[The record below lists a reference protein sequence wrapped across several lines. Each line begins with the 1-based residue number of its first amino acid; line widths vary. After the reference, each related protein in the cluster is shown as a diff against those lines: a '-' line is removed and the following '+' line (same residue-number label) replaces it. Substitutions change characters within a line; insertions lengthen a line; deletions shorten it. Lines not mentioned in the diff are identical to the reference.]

1 MTRHGNMLQ
10 LLPETPGTLW
20 QLTCVGVGAGVL
32 FISLAA
38 VVSGHGPGSIDQSIH
53 AWAVANRGDAGSA
66 IARGIARTGSSRA
79 TLPVLVLVGAA
90 APVVKR
96 SLPLRFASGLLLAG
110 VAGLG
115 IAVGIAINASIA
127 RGRPDL
133 EDWVGVA
140 GGSAFPSGHTTSAT
154 LFAAACAWALA
165 PRARTRA
172 ARVVLIV
179 ATAGFALAVG
189 WSRIWVGVHWPSDVL
204 GGWLYA
210 IAWSALAVAGVGWL
224 RRARGGGGRR
234 VPTPHDG
241 SEAQAPDG
249 TLREGER

>member
-1 MTRHGNMLQ
+1 MTTRSNLLQ
-10 LLPETPGTLW
+10 LLPETPVPLW

-32 FISLAA
+32 FVSLAVA
-38 VVSGHGPGSIDQSIH
+38 VAGHGPGSIDQSIH
-53 AWAVANRGDAGSA
+53 AWAGAHRGEASSA
-66 IARGIARTGSSRA
+66 LARGIARTGSSRA
-79 TLPVLVLVGAA
+79 TLPVLVLVGAV

-96 SLPLRFASGLLLAG
+96 SAPLRLASGLLLAG
-110 VAGLG
+110 VTGLG

-165 PRARTRA
+165 PRARSRA
-172 ARVVLIV
+172 ARIALV
-179 ATAGFALAVG
+179 AATCGFALAVG
-189 WSRIWVGVHWPSDVL
+189 VSRVWVGVHWPSDVL

-210 IAWSALAVAGVGWL
+210 IAWTALAVAGVGWL
-224 RRARGGGGRR
+224 RRVTTDGGPVNGATAALRN
-234 VPTPHDG
+234 
-241 SEAQAPDG
+241 G
-249 TLREGER
+249 TLGGDEA